1 MALVMQIFARS
12 RILSFRIQFKDD
24 TSIPSFEQI
33 EHSTRSELLK
43 RIEPFGLVMKF
54 KANYLAVNILL
65 VNHQSPE
72 IVNARYV
79 NTNIL
84 SVHVYTPIYVQKANS
99 KSASPHSF
107 STTRLEKVLPCTNT
121 TNPSCKPFR
130 GLSLTSFAPRST
142 MGSQISPPD
151 WPEKPKLDFTNDDN
165 RVTICL
171 NIDAAGTPKSK
182 VYHVSKLRL
191 AYHSPRFRKIFDEQD
206 LHVVDSRNLCFQ
218 ELAAPPGEDCE
229 VFSHIVPYVNTG
241 STIIPSQSN
250 KDTLQYPCRRCT
262 LASLERGCRNSLS
275 LSTLA
280 HIWYLAGYLRM
291 PHCQNITLIIFTAFF
306 PISQLIVIA
315 IVAFMTKILS

>member
-72 IVNARYV
+72 IVNA
-79 NTNIL
+79 
-84 SVHVYTPIYVQKANS
+84 
-99 KSASPHSF
+99 
-107 STTRLEKVLPCTNT
+107 
-121 TNPSCKPFR
+121 
-130 GLSLTSFAPRST
+130 RST